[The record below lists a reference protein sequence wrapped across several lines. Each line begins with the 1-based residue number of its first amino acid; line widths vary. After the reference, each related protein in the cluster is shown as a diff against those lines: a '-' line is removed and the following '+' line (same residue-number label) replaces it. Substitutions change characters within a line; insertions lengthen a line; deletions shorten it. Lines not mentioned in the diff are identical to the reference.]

1 MDICL
6 IPAIRSPTG
15 TCFPVKSSP
24 LYPAQKRAE
33 MFLRASLETAR
44 ILLNYQP
51 ATVSM
56 MTFKTPIKPRSPKS
70 SDPAHYLN
78 LTTV

>member
-1 MDICL
+1 MPDPGGPQSHRHLFSCKI
-6 IPAIRSPTG
+6 I
-15 TCFPVKSSP
+15 SSSSRT
-24 LYPAQKRAE
+24 KRAE

-56 MTFKTPIKPRSPKS
+56 MAFKTPTKPRSPKT